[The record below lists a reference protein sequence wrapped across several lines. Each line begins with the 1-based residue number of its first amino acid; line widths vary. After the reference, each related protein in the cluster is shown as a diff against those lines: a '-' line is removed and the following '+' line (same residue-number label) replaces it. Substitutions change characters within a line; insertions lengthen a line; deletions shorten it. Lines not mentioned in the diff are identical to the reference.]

1 MDRSTGFLRTMDS
14 LTPLFEKVMLPIGV
28 AVAALNISGV
38 GEWVGVLVGLVTIC
52 MVVPRAI
59 MNWHEVYTAW
69 KAKRK
74 EARRLKAQKQYLDD
88 ID

>member
-28 AVAALNISGV
+28 VVAALNIADISGIV
-38 GEWVGVLVGLVTIC
+38 GIVVGLVTIC

-69 KAKRK
+69 KTKREEKKRLK
-74 EARRLKAQKQYLDD
+74 EAKQVCDR